1 LERRKSF
8 FEKFFSSLGIDVL
21 FLLQK
26 NDEFVF
32 QLETLRFEQH
42 KDYLQR
48 WFVVV
53 DQCPEYTALQER
65 LRGSDQTAS

>member
-8 FEKFFSSLGIDVL
+8 FEKFFSTLDIDVRV
-21 FLLQK
+21 LLQK

-32 QLETLRFEQH
+32 QLETLKFERH

-48 WFVVV
+48 WFLVV
-53 DQCPEYTALQER
+53 DKGQEYTALRER
-65 LRGSDQTAS
+65 LRGTDQTAH